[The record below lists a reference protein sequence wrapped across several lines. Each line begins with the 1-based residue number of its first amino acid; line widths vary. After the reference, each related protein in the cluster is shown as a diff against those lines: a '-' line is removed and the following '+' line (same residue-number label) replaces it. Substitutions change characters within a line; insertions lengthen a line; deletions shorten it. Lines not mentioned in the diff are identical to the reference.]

1 MSMKLE
7 EILEK
12 GQRVLFLLF
21 PMCIILNLK
30 KEISILTI
38 LLVLISFGNIYRN
51 KKVIITFYEKFL
63 LLFIASLLISI
74 VFQNVKLDV
83 GITHLKKHL
92 RWLLYPTFI
101 GQLIIKREDIKFTFI
116 SIMLGIFGEI
126 VRLSNELFLVK
137 SWYNI
142 SFKEFMLSP
151 IPWNYRYF
159 GKYDI
164 PQTAM
169 ILGAVF
175 IMFYYLFNIINN
187 KKEKIYIGLLLFL
200 DIILLLSVQSR
211 GMSLSLFVVILV
223 LGVLGKERIFKIF
236 SISIIF
242 LCLLLSIYF
251 SNSHYIKRYEN
262 VTKDGSFYA
271 RVEVY
276 KEAFRLFKNNP
287 ITGIG
292 FDNFVFLQNNKNYK
306 YNESYGHPHNM
317 PLKMLSE
324 TGIIGFVSYYLFMI
338 SILWNFW
345 KEAKKNR
352 YSLVGFLV
360 ILTLLLYENIETM
373 MISRIG
379 LRYVFLIVAICLNNI
394 YQKVNKLK

>member
-1 MSMKLE
+1 MKLE

-12 GQRVLFLLF
+12 GQRLLFLLF

-30 KEISILTI
+30 KGISILTI
-38 LLVLISFGNIYRN
+38 ILVLISLWNMHRD

-63 LLFIASLLISI
+63 LIFIASLLLSI
-74 VFQNVKLDV
+74 VFQNIKLDV

-92 RWLLYPTFI
+92 KWLLYPTFI
-101 GQLIIKREDIKFTFI
+101 GQLVIKKEDIKLTFI
-116 SIMLGIFGEI
+116 SIILGIFGEI
-126 VRLSNELFLVK
+126 LRLSNELLLVK

-142 SFKEFMLSP
+142 SFKEFMLSS

-159 GKYDI
+159 REYDI

-169 ILGAVF
+169 ILGAIF
-175 IMFYYLFNIINN
+175 IMFYYLFNIKNN

-200 DIILLLSVQSR
+200 DTILLLSVQSR
-211 GMSLSLFVVILV
+211 GMNLSLFVVILV
-223 LGVLGKERIFKIF
+223 LGIIGKKKIFKIF
-236 SISIIF
+236 SISIVF
-242 LCLLLSIYF
+242 LCLLLSMYF
-251 SNSHYIKRYEN
+251 SNSHYMKRYEN

-292 FDNFVFLQNNKNYK
+292 FDNFVFLQDNKDYK

-324 TGIIGFVSYYLFMI
+324 TGVIGFISYYLFMG

-345 KEAKKNR
+345 KEAKKNK

-379 LRYVFLIVAICLNNI
+379 LRYVFFIIAICLNSI
-394 YQKVNKLK
+394 YQKVSKNK